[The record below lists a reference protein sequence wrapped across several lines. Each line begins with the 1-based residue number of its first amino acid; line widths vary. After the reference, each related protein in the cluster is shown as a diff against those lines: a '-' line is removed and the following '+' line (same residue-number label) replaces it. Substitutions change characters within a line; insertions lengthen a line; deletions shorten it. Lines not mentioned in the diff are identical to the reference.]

1 MRHALFLVKNGIGF
15 GHIRRAMLVAEVVSA
30 RGELDP
36 VIISQ
41 ASSLALYRHT
51 PVKVVNFP
59 LLHRVASA
67 VAEDCYTSIL
77 DRLIDR
83 LDPAVVVEDTY
94 PDPRYAS
101 LPALA
106 GRPRLLLMRRLDGQS
121 FDTLREQGR
130 FAPYDAIL
138 IAQDREAFD
147 REGHSPESVAA
158 VLNSGRFRFV
168 GNIAHTPTETDIEA
182 VRCQYAPHGEP
193 LVVVN
198 GGAGGDQMPDGYG
211 DRLFGACQ
219 QVAAQLADEACR
231 ARFIFVTGPYYA
243 GRPLTD
249 TANVTVRAFEPSLA
263 ALLAAARV
271 AVIKPGN
278 NVLSEAL
285 VGTAHLVL
293 VPDVSFMEG
302 VGEHAARVVAEHGGV
317 VVTPDPA
324 LIESAVRTG
333 LASKPRPTRAQ
344 PNQAGLATVVETIHQ
359 LAQDGPPAVA
369 PHGLFLHLE
378 LPAGAEHDPTELVPP
393 GLRPAVTTGPELLVI
408 GGTPP
413 DHLPQTLA
421 DRGVRIILCRGSGA
435 STARRWLQL
444 HPAYPALMVVGA
456 TVVPARRVT
465 PRRLAAHLSRAIGR
479 GAAPAAVILDLGG
492 LDAPSVAEYLSDI
505 NDWLSAQPVALL
517 TPNDVATW
525 HARALLET
533 Q

>member
-198 GGAGGDQMPDGYG
+198 GGAGGDQMPDG
-211 DRLFGACQ
+211 
-219 QVAAQLADEACR
+219 
-231 ARFIFVTGPYYA
+231 PYYA

-344 PNQAGLATVVETIHQ
+344 PNQACRNH
-359 LAQDGPPAVA
+359 PPARSGRATRRRAARPVSS
-369 PHGLFLHLE
+369 
-378 LPAGAEHDPTELVPP
+378 P
-393 GLRPAVTTGPELLVI
+393 GT
-408 GGTPP
+408 
-413 DHLPQTLA
+413 
-421 DRGVRIILCRGSGA
+421 S
-435 STARRWLQL
+435 RWC
-444 HPAYPALMVVGA
+444 
-456 TVVPARRVT
+456 
-465 PRRLAAHLSRAIGR
+465 
-479 GAAPAAVILDLGG
+479 
-492 LDAPSVAEYLSDI
+492 
-505 NDWLSAQPVALL
+505 
-517 TPNDVATW
+517 
-525 HARALLET
+525 
-533 Q
+533 